1 MGCIVNVLDIIKD
14 IEQDIACLL
23 DDVEDITQAD
33 LYIIQDKLVKLSNE
47 LPELIAR

>member
-1 MGCIVNVLDIIKD
+1 MGCIVNVLNIIQD

>member
-1 MGCIVNVLDIIKD
+1 MNVLDIIQD

-33 LYIIQDKLVKLSNE
+33 LCIIQDKLVKLSNE

>member
-1 MGCIVNVLDIIKD
+1 MNVLDIIQD

-33 LYIIQDKLVKLSNE
+33 LYIIQDKLVKLSSE

>member
-1 MGCIVNVLDIIKD
+1 MNVLDIIQD